1 MVLLRSGK
9 NTNNTTNNTT
19 NTTNK
24 KTYMTCRSNMNN
36 KAFNYDLYSSMF
48 NFIKKKTI
56 FYPFD
61 DKLTET
67 KNRTIKNAIK
77 GYLYYN
83 NIRNPECDIQSVF
96 NSFKKLYYT
105 SIKISGWNQYYTQN
119 KSIIDKNYSE
129 LNQYLENIFIENQ
142 EKFVFFDKNVN

>member
-1 MVLLRSGK
+1 MVLLRSGR
-9 NTNNTTNNTT
+9 NTNNTNI
-19 NTTNK
+19 
-24 KTYMTCRSNMNN
+24 KTYMTNKKNMNN
-36 KAFNYDLYSSMF
+36 EPFNYDLYSTLLS
-48 NFIKKKTI
+48 FIKKKTI

-61 DKLTET
+61 DKLTEL
-67 KNRTIKNAIK
+67 KDRTIKNAIK

-96 NSFKKLYYT
+96 NYFKKLYYT

-129 LNQYLENIFIENQ
+129 LNQYLDNVFIENQ
-142 EKFVFFDKNVN
+142 EKYVFVEKKAN